1 MATHT
6 QEPNNND
13 VTATVGRWLPAFAL
27 RRPVTIWMIAL
38 ALTTLGVLAYQRIP
52 HQLYPSGFQHPFLYV
67 HIPFHRA
74 TPKEVEDKIV
84 RPGERAMASLKGLR
98 RIRTWSRGNGGGFL
112 LRFDGSTPMPN
123 IYQQLRDRLERLLPQ
138 LPEESRRYFIWK
150 WDPQSAPILYF
161 GIRMKKNT
169 LDAYRVL
176 HYHLFSAIK
185 QINGVSKL
193 SIWGIDWAYIK
204 IEVDRRK
211 AQSHRLNNYKLIRQ
225 LQRDNLIFPCGRL
238 RGNQK
243 VFYVRTF
250 NRIRTLDDLRNY
262 PIAKDVQLKDVAKVR
277 FVTSTA
283 HHLLRIDGQPG
294 IFVRVFKG
302 AEANTV
308 EVTRK
313 IRKLLN
319 KAFSK
324 DPALKPFKLR
334 HFTDQ
339 GQTIEK
345 SLTQLQEALLW
356 GGLFALLFLGLF
368 LRHIRMTLLVM
379 TAIPL
384 SLLITIATLYFLGE
398 SLNLFSL
405 MGLMLSVGMVVD
417 NAIVVVENIARL
429 RQQGMSP
436 KEAALKGTSEVTLA
450 VLMATATTIVVFLP
464 LVLMSGDRS
473 FRFHMGKVST
483 PVFIALVASLGL
495 ALLLTPLGAAWLL
508 GKSPSRPWPL
518 FDRMTLL
525 YRRCLQW
532 FLAHRFDVML
542 LGAILFATYQ
552 YPKKRLPYT
561 DHGAARISQFRLNF
575 QFSKNYSIPA
585 KLAYMKKVEKLVN
598 TYKEKWGI
606 RAYTT
611 YLSRHRWANIQIY
624 LNPVAQKLA
633 ITRRGIQLEL
643 APKLPEAP
651 GVVRRIG
658 WQSIDGGGGA
668 RITVFLYGPDSYVLT
683 SLAKRLE
690 THLKKDPAFGKV
702 EPQQQE
708 ESQPEV
714 QLQLNR
720 KWAFRYR
727 MSAALVGGNV
737 AQALRGRRLR
747 NLRYHQHR
755 YMVRLEYQKDK
766 SQTLH
771 SLRELGIASWANPT
785 LVPLRNLTQ
794 SQFSYGPTTIHRLNR
809 KTFLQITINTVHK
822 DLARLYMR
830 LNDVM
835 EKFPLPKGY
844 SWSKGF
850 RYFQK
855 KKNENAQRFA
865 MLLSVLFVFLLMG
878 MLFESFALPLSVL
891 FSVPFAFLGVY
902 WMLWATG
909 TSFDMMASIGIVMLI
924 GIVVNHAIVLVD
936 RINQLRQEGMERSEA
951 VLEACSQRFRPILM
965 TTLTTIGG
973 LIPMAWG
980 GTTFIGLPYA
990 PLGRTVIGGLTSSVI
1005 LSLLVIPILY
1015 TLIDDL
1021 RSLVMQHITQ
1031 RRNSK

>member
-1 MATHT
+1 MEN
-6 QEPNNND
+6 QPNPSQPL
-13 VTATVGRWLPAFAL
+13 TSLGRWIPAFAL
-27 RRPVTIWMIAL
+27 ARPVTVWMIAL
-38 ALTTLGVLAYQRIP
+38 ALTTLGVLSYQRIA
-52 HQLYPSGFQHPFLYV
+52 HQLYPSGFQLPFLYV
-67 HIPFHRA
+67 HIPYHRA

-84 RPGERAMASLKGLR
+84 RPGERVMASLKGLR
-98 RIRTWSRGNGGGFL
+98 RLRTWARGNNGGFL
-112 LRFDGSTPMPN
+112 LRFDGTTPMTTV
-123 IYQQLRDRLERLLPQ
+123 YQQLRDRLERLLPQ
-138 LPEESRRYFIWK
+138 LPEEARRYFIWK

-161 GIRMKKNT
+161 GIRMQKNT
-169 LDAYRVL
+169 LDAYRIL
-176 HYHLFSAIK
+176 HYHLFSAIR

-193 SIWGIDWAYIK
+193 SIWGIDWAYIR
-204 IEVDRRK
+204 IEVNRRK
-211 AQSHRLNNYKLIRQ
+211 AQSYRLNNYKLIRQ
-225 LQRDNLIFPCGRL
+225 LQRDNLIYPCGQL

-250 NRIRTLDDLRNY
+250 NRIRTLEDLRNY
-262 PIAKDVQLKDVAKVR
+262 PIAKDVKLRDVARVK

-283 HHLLRIDGQPG
+283 HHLLRIDGKPG

-313 IRKLLN
+313 IRKLLQT
-319 KAFSK
+319 AFQK
-324 DPALKPFKLR
+324 DPALKTFKLR

-345 SLTQLQEALLW
+345 SLEQLQGSLLW
-356 GGLFALLFLGLF
+356 GGVFALLFLGLF
-368 LRHIRMTLLVM
+368 LRHFRMTLLVM

-436 KEAALKGTSEVTLA
+436 NEAALNGTSEVTLA

-473 FRFHMGKVST
+473 FRFHMSKVST

-495 ALLLTPLGAAWLL
+495 ALLVTPLGAAKLL
-508 GKSPSRPWPL
+508 GTHPGKPWPF
-518 FDRMTLL
+518 FDRITQV
-525 YRRCLQW
+525 YRRCLRW
-532 FLAHRFDVML
+532 FLSHRFDVL
-542 LGAILFATYQ
+542 LLSTALFLTYQ

-561 DHGAARISQFRLNF
+561 DHGAARLSQFRLNF
-575 QFSKNYSIPA
+575 HFSKNYSIAA
-585 KLAYMKKVEKLVN
+585 KLAYMKKVEKLVDG
-598 TYKEKWGI
+598 YKEKWGI

-611 YLSRHRWANIQIY
+611 YLARHAWANVHIY
-624 LNPVAQKLA
+624 LNPIAQKHA
-633 ITRRGIQLEL
+633 ITRRDIQLTL

-651 GVVRRIG
+651 GVTRRIG

-668 RITVFLYGPDSYVLT
+668 RISIFLYGPDSYQL
-683 SLAKRLE
+683 
-690 THLKKDPAFGKV
+690 THLGKQLEKHLQQDPVFAKI
-702 EPQQQE
+702 ETNNQE
-708 ESQPEV
+708 DSQPEV

-720 KWAFRYR
+720 KWAFKYR

-737 AQALRGRRLR
+737 AYALQGRRLR
-747 NLRYHQHR
+747 NLKYHQHR
-755 YMVRLEYQKDK
+755 YMVRLEYQQDK
-766 SQTLH
+766 NQSLH
-771 SLRELGIASWANPT
+771 GLRQLGISSWANPT
-785 LVPLRNLTQ
+785 MIPLQNLTQ
-794 SQFSYGPTTIHRLNR
+794 SQFSYGPTAIQRLNR
-809 KTFLQITINTVHK
+809 KTFLQLNINTVHK
-822 DLARLYMR
+822 DLARLYIR
-830 LNDVM
+830 LNEVM
-835 EKFPLPKGY
+835 ERFPMPKGY

-855 KKNENAQRFA
+855 RKNENAQRFA
-865 MLLSVLFVFLLMG
+865 MLLSIVFVFLLMG
-878 MLFESFALPLSVL
+878 MLFESFALPMSVL
-891 FSVPFAFLGVY
+891 FSIPFAFVGVY

-909 TSFDMMASIGIVMLI
+909 TSFDMMASIGLVMLI
-924 GIVVNHAIVLVD
+924 GIVVNHAIVLID
-936 RINQLRQEGMERSEA
+936 RINQLREEGMERSEA

-973 LIPMAWG
+973 LLPMAWG

-1005 LSLLVIPILY
+1005 LSLLVVPILY

-1021 RSLVMQHITQ
+1021 RHHIVQ
-1031 RRNSK
+1031 RFRRKPDPTP